1 MDVQAPKTETAET
14 AEAAVRWPRVLA
26 RDVSADGEF
35 VYAVRS
41 TGIYCRPSCPSR
53 RPRDAGR
60 VRFFDAPEAAEH
72 AGFRACKRCRPA
84 CAAVSPALAAVRRVC
99 AAVDAAEGA
108 PPPLDDLARIAG
120 LSPHYLQRAFKRM
133 MGVSPKAYA
142 DARRLA
148 RFKQGVKGGED
159 VTQAMYGA
167 GYGSSSRLYERA
179 AETLGMTPA
188 SYARGGRGAH
198 IRYAVR
204 PCALGL
210 MLTAATE
217 TGVAMIGFGDSEDAL
232 EAELRGDFSA
242 AEIIRDD
249 AALGPW
255 VDAVLE
261 SMGGAA
267 PPPDLP
273 LDVRATAFQA
283 RVWREL
289 MRIPAG
295 ETLAYGEIAARIGQP
310 KAARAVGR
318 ACGSNPVSIVIPCH
332 RAVGASGALTGYR
345 WGKDRK
351 AKLLAEEAEAAGAG
365 GAGGAKKQRGGKR

>member
-1 MDVQAPKTETAET
+1 MNAQASKTETAET
-14 AEAAVRWPRVLA
+14 AETAARWPRVLA
-26 RDVSADGEF
+26 RDKSADGEF

-60 VRFFDAPEAAEH
+60 VRFFDVPEAAEC
-72 AGFRACKRCRPA
+72 AGFRACRRCRPA
-84 CAAVSPALAAVRRVC
+84 SAAPVSPALAAVRKVC
-99 AAVDAAEGA
+99 AAVDAAETA
-108 PPPLDDLARIAG
+108 PTLDQLARIAG
-120 LSPHYLQRAFKRM
+120 LSPHYLQRAFKRV

-167 GYGSSSRLYERA
+167 GYGSSSRLYENA

-188 SYARGGRGAH
+188 SYAKGGRGAV

-217 TGVAMIGFGDSEDAL
+217 TGVAMIGFGDAEDAL
-232 EAELRGDFSA
+232 EAELRGDFPA

-255 VDAVLE
+255 VDAVLA
-261 SMGGAA
+261 SIDGSG
-267 PPPDLP
+267 PPAELP

-289 MRIPAG
+289 VRIPPG
-295 ETLAYGEIAARIGQP
+295 ETLAYGEIAERIGQP

-351 AKLLAEEAEAAGAG
+351 AKLLAQEAHAAAAPG
-365 GAGGAKKQRGGKR
+365 GRKKRGG